1 MPSWSELPSRFPIDC
16 CLSAMDYAAT
26 SASRLAGYR
35 FAFFPARFEWTLNA
49 VMPNWR
55 LMARKPK
62 PWFFNAMTS

>member
-1 MPSWSELPSRFPIDC
+1 
-16 CLSAMDYAAT
+16 MDYAAT